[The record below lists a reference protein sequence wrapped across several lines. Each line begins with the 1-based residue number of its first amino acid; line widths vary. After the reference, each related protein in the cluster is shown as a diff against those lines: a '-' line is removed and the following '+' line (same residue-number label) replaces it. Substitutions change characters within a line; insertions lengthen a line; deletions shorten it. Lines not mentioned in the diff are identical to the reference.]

1 MDPLTLLSIA
11 LAPGIFWVWFFY
23 KKDKYEPEPKKII
36 IYTFLLGVLA
46 TIPAGIINS
55 LFVPS
60 SLENAGILMIFFAAF
75 IVVGPVEEIS
85 KYLAIRVYALKS
97 KEFDEPIDAMIYSV
111 TAALGFATFENFLYI
126 SQFGPS
132 LILMRAVTGCLG
144 HAGFSGIFGYYLGKA
159 KFSQPQ
165 IKNNNLILKGLAIA
179 AFTHGLFD
187 FVLFTQTILAFLF
200 LPILIIIVYFLT
212 KRLGEM
218 SHFSPF
224 KPSEMTNFMCPNCK
238 KNVQPSSNF
247 CPECGFKFNR

>member
-1 MDPLTLLSIA
+1 MDPITLLSIS

-55 LFVPS
+55 IFVPS
-60 SLENAGILMIFFAAF
+60 SLESASVLMIFFAAF

-132 LILMRAVTGCLG
+132 LILMRAITGCLG

-165 IKNNNLILKGLAIA
+165 IKNNLILKGLAIA

-218 SHFSPF
+218 SHVSPF
-224 KPSEMTNFMCPNCK
+224 KPSEINNFVCPHCK
-238 KNVQPSSNF
+238 KNVLPSSNF
-247 CPECGFKFNR
+247 CPECGFKFKR

>member
-1 MDPLTLLSIA
+1 
-11 LAPGIFWVWFFY
+11 
-23 KKDKYEPEPKKII
+23 
-36 IYTFLLGVLA
+36 
-46 TIPAGIINS
+46 
-55 LFVPS
+55 
-60 SLENAGILMIFFAAF
+60 
-75 IVVGPVEEIS
+75 
-85 KYLAIRVYALKS
+85 
-97 KEFDEPIDAMIYSV
+97 MIYSV

-132 LILMRAVTGCLG
+132 LILMRAITGCLG

-165 IKNNNLILKGLAIA
+165 IKNNLILKGLAIA

-218 SHFSPF
+218 SHVSPF
-224 KPSEMTNFMCPNCK
+224 KPSEINNFVCPRCK
-238 KNVQPSSNF
+238 KNVLSSSNF